1 MPEQKSAPLH
11 NREAYEEREKDLL
24 APYAQLSS
32 KSLGR
37 QHTEDECI
45 FRTRFQRDLDRIVH
59 STAFRRLEY
68 KTQVFINHEG
78 DYYRTRLTHSLEVSQ
93 ISRGIAR
100 MLRLNEDLAQTIA
113 LAHDLGHTP
122 FGHAGEAAMNV
133 LMEDAGGFE
142 HNKQSYRVVTQ
153 LEERYPDF
161 LGLNL
166 SFEVLEGILKHSSEY
181 DKPEDDEEL
190 KKVGYPTLEAQI
202 VNFADEIAYMNHDLD
217 DGLQY
222 GMLTFEM
229 LEEVALWREIFSEI
243 TKKFPQAPDKV
254 KRFRTVSKLINR
266 LVDDLQTETRKR
278 FTEKKIATLEEV
290 RAKGKNV
297 VGLSAETQK
306 KTAELKKFLFENMYC
321 HWRVERMAEKAKR
334 TITDLFNAYLG
345 NPKILP
351 DEFYSRI
358 KKNNDLK
365 RHICDYIA
373 GMTDRFALQ
382 EYKKLFDPEER
393 V

>member
-1 MPEQKSAPLH
+1 MLH
-11 NREAYEEREKDLL
+11 REAYEEKEKELL

-32 KSLGR
+32 ASLGR
-37 QHTEDECI
+37 KHKEEECI
-45 FRTRFQRDLDRIVH
+45 FRPCFQRDLDRIVH

-93 ISRGIAR
+93 ISRGISR

-122 FGHAGEAAMNV
+122 FGHAGEAAMHT
-133 LMEDAGGFE
+133 LMEDVGGFE

-153 LEERYPDF
+153 LEERYPNF
-161 LGLNL
+161 PGLNL
-166 SFEVLEGILKHSSEY
+166 SFEVLEGILKHQTEY
-181 DKPEDDEEL
+181 DKPLEDADFQR
-190 KKVGYPTLEAQI
+190 VGFPTLEAQA

-222 GMLTFEM
+222 GMLTFES
-229 LEEVALWREIFSEI
+229 LKEVRLWNETFADIQKSI
-243 TKKFPQAPDKV
+243 PNAPDKV
-254 KRFRTVSKLINR
+254 KRFRTISRLIHK
-266 LVDDLQTETRKR
+266 LVDDLQTETLKNISEEKIKTLEDVR
-278 FTEKKIATLEEV
+278 THGKKIVSLNPAM
-290 RAKGKNV
+290 
-297 VGLSAETQK
+297 QK
-306 KTAELKKFLFENMYC
+306 KTAELKKFLYENMYL
-321 HWRVERMAEKAKR
+321 HWRVVRMAEKAKR
-334 TITDLFNAYLG
+334 TITDLFQAYIA
-345 NPKILP
+345 NPRILP
-351 DEFYSRI
+351 EEFYTRVRGS
-358 KKNNDLK
+358 KETK

-382 EYKKLFDPEER
+382 EHKKLFDLEER

>member
-1 MPEQKSAPLH
+1 ML
-11 NREAYEEREKDLL
+11 NREVYEEKEKELL

-37 QHTEDECI
+37 THKEEECI
-45 FRTRFQRDLDRIVH
+45 FRPCFQRDLDRIVH

-93 ISRGIAR
+93 ISRGISR
-100 MLRLNEDLAQTIA
+100 MLHLNEDLAQTIA
-113 LAHDLGHTP
+113 LSHDLGHTP
-122 FGHAGEAAMNV
+122 FGHAGEAAMNA

-142 HNKQSYRVVTQ
+142 HNKQSFRVVTE
-153 LEERYPDF
+153 LEERYPNF

-166 SFEVLEGILKHSSEY
+166 SFEVLEGILKHTTEY
-181 DKPEDDEEL
+181 DKPSEDLDF
-190 KKVGYPTLEAQI
+190 KRVGYPTLEAQA

-222 GMLTFEM
+222 GMLSFES
-229 LEEVALWREIFSEI
+229 LKEVALWQETFETVVKSIPNAS
-243 TKKFPQAPDKV
+243 DKV
-254 KRFRTVSKLINR
+254 KRFRTISRLIHKLVN
-266 LVDDLQTETRKR
+266 DLQMETSKNIE
-278 FTEKKIATLEEV
+278 EKKIKTLEEV
-290 RAKGKNV
+290 RAKGKNIV
-297 VGLSAETQK
+297 ALSPSMKT

-321 HWRVERMAEKAKR
+321 HWRVVRMAEKAKR
-334 TITDLFNAYLG
+334 TITDLFQAYVST
-345 NPKILP
+345 PKILP
-351 DEFYSRI
+351 EEFYNRLSGDKNI
-358 KKNNDLK
+358 K
-365 RHICDYIA
+365 RPICDYIA

-382 EYKKLFDPEER
+382 EHKKLFDPEER

>member
-1 MPEQKSAPLH
+1 ML
-11 NREAYEEREKDLL
+11 NREAYEQREKEFL

-32 KSLGR
+32 TSLGR
-37 QHTEDECI
+37 QHKEEECI
-45 FRTRFQRDLDRIVH
+45 FRSGFQRDLDRIVH

-122 FGHAGEAAMNV
+122 FGHAGEAAMNS
-133 LMEDAGGFE
+133 LMEDEGGFE
-142 HNKQSYRVVTQ
+142 HNHQSYRVVTE
-153 LEERYPDF
+153 LEERYPNF

-166 SFEVLEGILKHSSEY
+166 SYEVLEGILKHSTEY
-181 DKPEDDEEL
+181 DHPKNMGDF
-190 KKVGYPTLEAQI
+190 KKSGFATLEAQL
-202 VNFADEIAYMNHDLD
+202 VNYADEIAYMNHDLD

-222 GMLTFEM
+222 GMLTFET
-229 LEEVALWREIFSEI
+229 LKEVPLWKETFEEVGEIY
-243 TKKFPQAPDKV
+243 PNADGKV
-254 KRFRTVSKLINR
+254 KRFRIISRLIHKLIDN
-266 LVDDLQTETRKR
+266 LQQQTRKNLE
-278 FTEKKIATLEEV
+278 EKKIQTLDDV
-290 RAKGKNV
+290 RQKGKKLV
-297 VGLSAETQK
+297 ALSPEMQK

-321 HWRVERMAEKAKR
+321 HWRVVRMAEKAKR
-334 TITDLFNAYLG
+334 TIRDLFQAYLS

-351 DEFYSRI
+351 EEFYDRI
-358 KKNNDLK
+358 EKEGSTK

-382 EYKKLFDPEER
+382 EHKKLFDPEER

>member
-1 MPEQKSAPLH
+1 MLT
-11 NREAYEEREKDLL
+11 REAFQIREKEILE
-24 APYAQLSS
+24 PYAQLSS
-32 KSLGR
+32 TSLGR
-37 QHTEDECI
+37 QYPEEECP
-45 FRTRFQRDLDRIVH
+45 FRSPFQRDLDRIVH

-93 ISRGIAR
+93 ISRGLAR
-100 MLRLNEDLAQTIA
+100 VLNLNEDLAQTIA

-122 FGHAGEAAMNV
+122 FGHAGEAAMNA

-166 SFEVLEGILKHSSEY
+166 SYEVREGILKHSTDY
-181 DKPEDDEEL
+181 DNPTDIGDY
-190 KKVGYPTLEAQI
+190 KKSGYPTLEAQL

-222 GMLTFEM
+222 GMLTFDV
-229 LEEVALWREIFSEI
+229 LKKVALWDEIFSEI
-243 TKKFPQAPDKV
+243 KKRFPSAPDKV
-254 KRFRTVSKLINR
+254 KRFRTISRLIHN
-266 LVDDLQTETRKR
+266 LVDDLQKQTGENIEAQGIR
-278 FTEKKIATLEEV
+278 TLEDV
-290 RAKGKNV
+290 RKKGKNIV
-297 VGLSAETQK
+297 ALSPAMKE
-306 KTAELKKFLFENMYC
+306 KTKELKKFLFENMYC
-321 HWRVERMAEKAKR
+321 HWRVVRMAEKAR
-334 TITDLFNAYLG
+334 RVLRDLFQAYVA

-351 DEFYSRI
+351 EEFYDKTR
-358 KKNNDLK
+358 KDNNLE

-382 EYKKLFDPEER
+382 EHKKLFDPEER

>member
-1 MPEQKSAPLH
+1 MLT
-11 NREAYEEREKDLL
+11 REAYEGKEKELL
-24 APYAQLSS
+24 APFAQLSS
-32 KSLGR
+32 NSLGR
-37 QHTEDECI
+37 LHKEEECI
-45 FRTRFQRDLDRIVH
+45 FRTCFQRDLDRIVH

-93 ISRGIAR
+93 ISRGLAR
-100 MLRLNEDLAQTIA
+100 MLGLNEDLVQTIA

-122 FGHAGEAAMNV
+122 FGHAGEAAMHA

-142 HNKQSYRVVTQ
+142 HNKQSFRVVTH

-161 LGLNL
+161 NGLNL
-166 SFEVLEGILKHSSEY
+166 SYEVLEGILKHQTEY
-181 DKPEDDEEL
+181 DKPDESNEL
-190 KKVGYPTLEAQI
+190 KKVGYSTLEAQV

-222 GMLTFEM
+222 GMLTFET
-229 LEEVALWREIFSEI
+229 LEPVALWRETFADVAKAIP
-243 TKKFPQAPDKV
+243 TAPDKV
-254 KRFRTVSKLINR
+254 KRFRTISRLIHK
-266 LVDDLQTETRKR
+266 LVDDLQTETRKNLA
-278 FTEKKIATLEEV
+278 EKKILTLNDV
-290 RAKGKNV
+290 RKNGKNV
-297 VGLSAETQK
+297 VALSPAMKT
-306 KTAELKKFLFENMYC
+306 KTAELKKFLFQNMYC
-321 HWRVERMAEKAKR
+321 HWRVVRMAEKAKR
-334 TITDLFNAYLG
+334 TITDLFMAYLN

-351 DEFYSRI
+351 EEFYQRI
-358 KKNNDLK
+358 KNGKDLK

-382 EYKKLFDPEER
+382 EHKKLFDPEER

>member
-1 MPEQKSAPLH
+1 ML
-11 NREAYEEREKDLL
+11 NREAYEEREKELL
-24 APYAQLSS
+24 VPYAQLSS

-37 QHTEDECI
+37 QYKESECV
-45 FRTRFQRDLDRIVH
+45 FRSAFQRDLDRIVH

-122 FGHAGEAAMNV
+122 FGHAGEAAMNS
-133 LMEDAGGFE
+133 LMESDGGFE
-142 HNKQSYRVVTQ
+142 HNFQSYRVVTK

-166 SFEVLEGILKHSSEY
+166 SYEVLEGILKHSTEY
-181 DKPEDDEEL
+181 DHPKNLEGFQ
-190 KKVGYPTLEAQI
+190 KSGYPTLEAQI
-202 VNFADEIAYMNHDLD
+202 VNYADEIAYMNHDLD

-222 GMLTFEM
+222 GMLTFKS
-229 LEEVALWREIFSEI
+229 LEAVSLWDETFLEIEKRHP
-243 TKKFPQAPDKV
+243 TAPEKV
-254 KRFRTVSKLINR
+254 KRFRTISRLIHKLIDN
-266 LVDDLQTETRKR
+266 LQTETRKNIE
-278 FTEKKIATLEEV
+278 EKKVKSLEDV
-290 RAKGKNV
+290 RQKGKQLV
-297 VGLSAETQK
+297 SLSPEMKK
-306 KTAELKKFLFENMYC
+306 KTAELKKFLFNNMYC
-321 HWRVERMAEKAKR
+321 HWRVVRMAEKAKR
-334 TITDLFNAYLG
+334 TIKDLFEAYLS

-351 DEFYSRI
+351 EEFYDRI
-358 KKNNDLK
+358 EKEGSTK
-365 RHICDYIA
+365 RHIADYIA

-382 EYKKLFDPEER
+382 EHKKLFDPEER

>member
-1 MPEQKSAPLH
+1 MLT
-11 NREAYEEREKDLL
+11 REAYQEKEKELL

-32 KSLGR
+32 TSLGR
-37 QHTEDECI
+37 KHKEEECI
-45 FRTRFQRDLDRIVH
+45 FRPCFQRDLDRIVH

-93 ISRGIAR
+93 ISRGISR

-122 FGHAGEAAMNV
+122 FGHAGEAAMHT

-161 LGLNL
+161 SGLNL
-166 SFEVLEGILKHSSEY
+166 SFEVLEGILKHQTEY
-181 DKPEDDEEL
+181 DKPLEEEDF
-190 KKVGYPTLEAQI
+190 KRVGFPTLEAQV

-222 GMLTFEM
+222 GMLTFES
-229 LEEVALWREIFSEI
+229 LKKVALWQEIFEEI
-243 TKKFPQAPDKV
+243 QKAIPNATDKV
-254 KRFRTVSKLINR
+254 KRFRTISRLIHKLMTN
-266 LVDDLQTETRKR
+266 LAEETRKNI
-278 FTEKKIATLEEV
+278 TEKKIENLADV
-290 RAKGKNV
+290 RSKGKKIV
-297 VGLSAETQK
+297 SLTPEMQK
-306 KTAELKKFLFENMYC
+306 KTVELKKFLYQNMYL
-321 HWRVERMAEKAKR
+321 HWRVVRMAEKAKR
-334 TITDLFNAYLG
+334 TITDLFQAYLA

-351 DEFYSRI
+351 EDFYARV
-358 KKNNDLK
+358 KNGKETK

-382 EYKKLFDPEER
+382 EHKKLFDLEER